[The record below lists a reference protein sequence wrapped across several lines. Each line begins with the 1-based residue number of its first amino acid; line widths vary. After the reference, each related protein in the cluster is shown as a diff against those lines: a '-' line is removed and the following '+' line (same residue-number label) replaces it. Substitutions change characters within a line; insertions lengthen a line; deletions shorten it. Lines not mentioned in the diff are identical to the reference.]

1 MFVGC
6 FPELPPERG
15 EHDLPGWQQA
25 VVQPRTGVA
34 GCAARC
40 SHSPYFALQ
49 AGICQC
55 ASSFGSTPNAVRPTL
70 VPPSNDTLRVRHC
83 ASAVVTLLTRSAPS
97 GASAGPR
104 RVRRRLPRRRGAPAH
119 AAVRR
124 RRAAC
129 PAAQRR
135 LHALTLQPRSPL
147 RRGQG
152 AGPRADRCGR
162 PRRHPTAR
170 YLSCQ
175 DTETDPR
182 PPPLSVPPLAPP
194 GLRQWMAHIVMDEWE
209 EGARLT
215 LDWGDVPNSV
225 YSLWNANFAD
235 KNGERGPRLDLVLPK
250 QAREIG
256 IKMRGQPY
264 AVPRLHCLARPR
276 PPPPGPKPPPLPSP
290 PSPPSPPP
298 APPSCDGV
306 PPPHTLRRSPPG
318 PNRCELRA
326 CSL

>member
-1 MFVGC
+1 
-6 FPELPPERG
+6 
-15 EHDLPGWQQA
+15 
-25 VVQPRTGVA
+25 
-34 GCAARC
+34 
-40 SHSPYFALQ
+40 
-49 AGICQC
+49 
-55 ASSFGSTPNAVRPTL
+55 
-70 VPPSNDTLRVRHC
+70 
-83 ASAVVTLLTRSAPS
+83 
-97 GASAGPR
+97 
-104 RVRRRLPRRRGAPAH
+104 
-119 AAVRR
+119 
-124 RRAAC
+124 
-129 PAAQRR
+129 
-135 LHALTLQPRSPL
+135 
-147 RRGQG
+147 
-152 AGPRADRCGR
+152 
-162 PRRHPTAR
+162 
-170 YLSCQ
+170 
-175 DTETDPR
+175 
-182 PPPLSVPPLAPP
+182 
-194 GLRQWMAHIVMDEWE
+194 MAHIVLDEWE

-264 AVPRLHCLARPR
+264 AVPRLHCLAKPR

-306 PPPHTLRRSPPG
+306 PPPHTLRLSPPG